1 MRERWLLSG
10 IRPLV
15 AALYAVAMLSLGF
28 AHSYAGLSD
37 TSVFEAAALQ
47 AAAFASLDGVWRPIC
62 GQSKPGVPRPDSS
75 GFACD
80 ACQLTAAPGVIPAPP
95 PLAHAPRVARK
106 LPPTRTL
113 AFGAGK
119 AVVEPQSRGPPLNS

>member
-1 MRERWLLSG
+1 MRELWRLSG

-62 GQSKPGVPRPDSS
+62 GRSKPGVPRPDSS
-75 GFACD
+75 GSPCD
-80 ACQLTAAPGVIPAPP
+80 ACRLTAAPGAIPAPP
-95 PLAHAPRVARK
+95 PLADAPRAAET
-106 LPPTRTL
+106 LAPPRTL

-119 AVVEPQSRGPPLNS
+119 AVVEPQSRGPPLHS

>member
-1 MRERWLLSG
+1 MRELWRLSG

-15 AALYAVAMLSLGF
+15 AALYAVAVLSLGF

-62 GQSKPGVPRPDSS
+62 GRSKPGVPRPDTPAS
-75 GFACD
+75 ACD
-80 ACQLTAAPGVIPAPP
+80 ACQLTAAPGAIPAPP
-95 PLAHAPRVARK
+95 PLADAPRLAKK
-106 LPPTRTL
+106 LAPPRTL
-113 AFGAGK
+113 AFGA
-119 AVVEPQSRGPPLNS
+119 ATAPVEPQSRGPPLHS